1 MTIFDYNITM
11 YKKRFQIKSS
21 ANYNIVVKFDW
32 NCKNREVDEA
42 VTLKVI
48 ICNICWPAG
57 DKRRRGKK

>member
-1 MTIFDYNITM
+1 M

-57 DKRRRGKK
+57 DKRKRGKK